1 MNIDRVTLFLPI
13 TKQTNE
19 CLRERESLT
28 KIEHVSRAC
37 ERFCVRDLTELS
49 MVTGLVKSEA
59 RNRGLR
65 LGLTSAWR
73 AARKERDVKN
83 EGFIIMSVIVYLY

>member
-1 MNIDRVTLFLPI
+1 MNIDRVTLFPNY
-13 TKQTNE
+13 QTDN
-19 CLRERESLT
+19 RMFKRKSLT
-28 KIEHVSRAC
+28 KIEHVSRTC

-65 LGLTSAWR
+65 LGLTSAW
-73 AARKERDVKN
+73 
-83 EGFIIMSVIVYLY
+83 